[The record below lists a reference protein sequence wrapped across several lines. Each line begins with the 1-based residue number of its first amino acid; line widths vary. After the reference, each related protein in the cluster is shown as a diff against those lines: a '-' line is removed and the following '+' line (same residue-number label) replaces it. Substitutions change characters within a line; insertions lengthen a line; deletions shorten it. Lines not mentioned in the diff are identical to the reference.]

1 MRCVILGAGAL
12 GSILAAHLRRAG
24 HDVTL
29 VARGRRAESLRA
41 QGLKIAGLAAI
52 DITCDVCTAPAALRG
67 ADLFIN
73 TVKTYDSRA
82 GLAALE
88 DLAPA
93 LALSVQNGVVKE
105 DELAA
110 TFGADRVLGAM
121 ADFSGELRD
130 DGSVLFTRNVCLH
143 VGELAGGLSPRATQ
157 VAATLDA
164 AGIAARASDAI
175 RTVIWSKY
183 VGWIALMTLSVLTRR
198 RTAAYLGDP
207 DAALVA
213 ARITREMAA
222 LAAALGI
229 PLRDQ
234 SPLPVAGIAAGDEA
248 AAVRLVQAVG
258 ASFEQQAPTHRMSSL
273 QDLLRGRPLELEE
286 TVGHALALGRAQGVA
301 MPVTEVCYRLVST
314 VNRGLADER
323 DAGP

>member
-29 VARGRRAESLRA
+29 IARGARAAALRA
-41 QGLKIAGLAAI
+41 QGLKVDGLAAI
-52 DITCDVCTAPAALRG
+52 GIDCEVCTDPAALRG

-82 GLAALE
+82 ALAALG
-88 DLAPA
+88 DLGPT

-105 DELAA
+105 EELAA
-110 TFGADRVLGAM
+110 AFGADRVLGAM

-143 VGELAGGLSPRATQ
+143 VGELVGGLSPRAAQ
-157 VAATLDA
+157 IAATLDD
-164 AGIAARASDAI
+164 AGISARASDAI
-175 RTVIWSKY
+175 RTVVWSKY
-183 VGWIALMTLSVLTRR
+183 VGWNALMTLAVLTRR
-198 RTAAYLGDP
+198 PTAAYLSDP

-213 ARITREMAA
+213 ARVTREMAA
-222 LAAALGI
+222 LAATLGI

-258 ASFEQQAPTHRMSSL
+258 ATFGQQAPTHRMSSL

-286 TVGHALALGRAQGVA
+286 TVGHALALGRAHGVA
-301 MPVTEVCYRLVST
+301 MPVTEICYRLVST
-314 VNRGLADER
+314 VNRGLG
-323 DAGP
+323 DAVA